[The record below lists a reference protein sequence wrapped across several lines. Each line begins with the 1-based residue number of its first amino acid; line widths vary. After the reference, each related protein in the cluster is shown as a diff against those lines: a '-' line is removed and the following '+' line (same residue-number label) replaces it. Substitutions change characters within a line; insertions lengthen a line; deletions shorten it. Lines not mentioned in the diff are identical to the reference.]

1 VTRPQNHD
9 APISRVAPPAGG
21 GPTDSRTYVAPV
33 DVTKLLLWLG
43 RTMADP
49 RVIAWPVVLLPDFL
63 LGREAMPSDSVERYQ
78 RVEWEGPIP
87 TDSFEAIIRHT
98 WARSRGGRTEFQV
111 ECAAVVGGGV
121 VASSRI
127 VCLTRRVLPDAGH
140 PDIPEAGEPGA
151 LVPKRPIVFG
161 DDDIREFCEVSKS
174 HYSVTSRTRDAQ
186 VLGFRNVLVPGPLL
200 TIVHL
205 SEANAGRARG
215 SIDVWFRRPVTAGSH
230 NTLYGPE
237 HAGGLW
243 AIRDVA
249 TGQPRTLAQ
258 P

>member
-1 VTRPQNHD
+1 VTSPHSHD
-9 APISRVAPPAGG
+9 APIANGAPPAAGARPRIKVG
-21 GPTDSRTYVAPV
+21 PV
-33 DVTKLLLWLG
+33 DVSKLLLWLR

-78 RVEWEGPIP
+78 RVQWESPIP
-87 TDSFEAIIRHT
+87 TDSFEASIRQT
-98 WARSRGGRTEFQV
+98 WARSRGERTEFEV
-111 ECAAVVGGGV
+111 ECAAVVGSEV

-140 PDIPEAGEPGA
+140 PDIPEAGEPGL
-151 LVPKRPIVFG
+151 LVPKRGVIFG

-174 HYSVTSRTRDAQ
+174 HYSVTSRIGDAQ

-205 SEANAGRARG
+205 SEADAGRATG
-215 SIDVWFRRPVTAGSH
+215 SIDVWFKGPVTAGSA
-230 NTLYGPE
+230 NTICRPE
-237 HAGGLW
+237 HPGGLW

-249 TGQPRTLAQ
+249 TGQPRTVARL
-258 P
+258 